1 MNDRDSMTYDEF
13 REAVDEA
20 IWQKLEIDSR
30 MTDQEMR
37 EFWLEL
43 YTVEETAAN
52 YVRKFHEER

>member
-13 REAVDEA
+13 KEAVDEA
-20 IWQKLEIDSR
+20 IWQELEIDSR
-30 MTDQEMR
+30 MADDEVR

-43 YTVEETAAN
+43 YTVEQVAEN